1 MALIPK
7 PDVTIRWAENGNQLE
22 PATEVQELGF
32 VVEKPPYEVV
42 NWLHNK
48 HDTAVAYLYQ
58 EGFPDW
64 DIETEYSNT
73 SYVKYY
79 GEVYRAK
86 LQNIGKQPDINPEN
100 WELAFASYSDFKAYA
115 DDVDNIKNEDGFLT
129 HYVQRNNPVLNAPA
143 KGVSYN
149 DSTGVSGL
157 YFNSTTPLI
166 KKNDVEIARF
176 SELTSNADDS
186 KNVATTE
193 WVQSLLRSLG
203 DIFAPTG
210 SVVAMATRIVPDG
223 YLECNGNT
231 VSRTTY
237 SRLFSVI
244 GTTFGAGDGVST
256 FNLPDLRGQFVRGYD
271 SGANID
277 QSRQFGSKQGDTIR
291 NITASAFYG
300 YDADIATRAPT
311 SYTSGA
317 FKYSEISQA
326 DNTNKLSVV
335 TTPSA
340 INWYPL
346 TFDASLSVP
355 TSTEN
360 RPKNVALVY
369 MIKT

>member
-7 PDVTIRWAENGNQLE
+7 PDVTIRWAEGGNTLE
-22 PATEVQELGF
+22 PASEVQELGF

-48 HDTAVAYLYQ
+48 HDNAVAYLYQ
-58 EGFPDW
+58 EGFPEW

-79 GEVYRAK
+79 GEIYKAL
-86 LQNIGKQPDINPEN
+86 LQNTGKQPDISPEN
-100 WELAFASYSDFKAYA
+100 WELAFAAYSDFIKYA
-115 DDVDNIKNEDGFLT
+115 EDVDKIKDDDGFVT
-129 HYVQRNNPVLNAPA
+129 HYVRKNDPILNAPA
-143 KGVSYN
+143 KGISYN

-157 YFNSTTPLI
+157 YFDETTPLI
-166 KKNDVEIARF
+166 KKNDIEVVKF
-176 SELTSNADDS
+176 SEAISEKDDS

-193 WVQSLLRSLG
+193 WVQALLRGLG

-210 SVVAMATRIVPDG
+210 SVVAMATRVVPEG

-237 SRLFSVI
+237 SKLFSVI

-256 FNLPDLRGQFVRGYD
+256 FNLPDLRGQFVRGFD
-271 SGANID
+271 SGSGVDA
-277 QSRQFGSKQGDTIR
+277 SRQFGSKQGDTIR
-291 NITASAFYG
+291 NITASALYG
-300 YDADIATRAPT
+300 YDADIATKAPN

-317 FKYSEISQA
+317 FKYSDVSEA
-326 DNTNKLSVV
+326 DNTNKLSVL
-335 TTPSA
+335 TTPTA

-346 TFDASLSVP
+346 LFDASLQVP

-360 RPKNVALVY
+360 RPKNVALTY